1 MAPLRVFWNRTDE
14 LKQLRRALRH
24 GGFGLVTGRRRVGK
38 TALLGEIC
46 QEGGGLYHQAVE
58 GTPQQQILHLAEEFQ
73 SHFPI
78 LKSVVPKSWVEF
90 LSLLSREKWP
100 SLVVFD
106 EFPYWVQGDPT
117 LPSVLQ
123 EWVDHELPKHK
134 TLLLVSGSSQSMLH
148 SHFLRQESPLFGR
161 ADFHLNLDPLPY
173 EWFCRA
179 LHYNPLDPLTFS
191 RYSIVGG
198 VPHYWRMMPR
208 GSLLEQVEELYYRPS
223 APLAAEP
230 SAWLTEEGV
239 SGTVAKALVDLIG
252 RGVSK
257 PGELASRLG
266 LPQGNL
272 SRPLALLLD
281 LGFVNRESP
290 FGQTPRSTKK
300 VLYTIQDPALRFY
313 YSVYLPTR
321 HRWGAMDSKEKL
333 ERIHQHVARQ
343 WEIFCR
349 SRFPGGGRYW
359 ESLVEID
366 VVARIPSQRAHLVG
380 ECKWRALSSDERAGL
395 TRDLE
400 RRFISTRLS
409 STLSPVEY
417 RILGMS
423 DIGSLL
429 QQHNV

>member
-1 MAPLRVFWNRTDE
+1 MTPLRIFWNRIDE
-14 LKQLRRALRH
+14 LQRLRRALRQ

-38 TALLGEIC
+38 TALLGKVC
-46 QEGGGLYHQAVE
+46 QERGGLYHQAVE

-78 LKSVVPKSWVEF
+78 LKSVVPKSWAEF
-90 LSLLSREKWP
+90 FSLLSREKWP
-100 SLVVFD
+100 RLVVFD

-123 EWVDHELPKHK
+123 KWVDHELPKHK

-148 SHFLRQESPLFGR
+148 SHFLREEAPLYGR
-161 ADFHLNLDPLPY
+161 ADFHLKLPPLSY
-173 EWFCRA
+173 QWFSRA
-179 LHYNPLDPLTFS
+179 LKYDPSDPLTFS

-223 APLAAEP
+223 APLATEP

-239 SGTVAKALVDLIG
+239 TGTVAKALVDLVG
-252 RGVSK
+252 RGVAK

-281 LGFVNRESP
+281 LGFVTREWP
-290 FGQTPRSTKK
+290 FGETPRSTKK

-321 HRWGAMDSKEKL
+321 HRWEAMDSKEKMDAV
-333 ERIHQHVARQ
+333 HQHTARQ

-349 SRFPGGGRYW
+349 SRFPGAGRYW
-359 ESLVEID
+359 EGSVEID
-366 VVARIPSQRAHLVG
+366 LVARSASGRSALVG
-380 ECKWRALSSDERAGL
+380 ECKWRALSATERALL

-400 RRFISTRLS
+400 RRFALTRLS
-409 STLSPVEY
+409 STLSSVDF
-417 RILGMS
+417 RVFGMS

-429 QQHNV
+429 L